1 MRLSPLLMLGVSAF
15 GVSAP
20 VFGQEITR
28 LTVEQAVQEAYRVND
43 QLRAVRMRAEAAEDS
58 SRSARGQLLPA
69 LSATEQWQHFDS
81 PFVINLS
88 GAPGQGTTARNI
100 NANTLSVS
108 ANQPVLGLVHLGF
121 GVASANHTAAAS
133 RSDAQVAEASLGE
146 QVRTTYL
153 RLFEALAQEG
163 IAQTSVEELQKQVQD
178 AEARYRAGTIT
189 NADLLRFRT
198 AAANAQQQFIQAQTE
213 ALVDRQGLLTYL
225 ARNPEDTS
233 IAFVEP
239 EDLERRAA
247 QPIPQTVDALINRSL
262 ADRPEVHRAEAQA
275 LAARDNDKAQ
285 FSALL
290 PEVNLQAAY
299 QWTRGQLFFP
309 ENTAF
314 IGIFVNWP
322 FWSWGTQYYAAKSAE
337 RQADAADALSQDARR
352 QAAYDVSS
360 RYAQLKAQFVAV
372 EVAETAIQSAEEAY
386 RVTDAQVRA
395 GIGTTT
401 DLLDA
406 QSALTTAR
414 LNLARARYER
424 AVARVALDRASAAA
438 GQREN

>member
-1 MRLSPLLMLGVSAF
+1 MRLSPLLALTVVALGPAR
-15 GVSAP
+15 P
-20 VFGQEITR
+20 VHAQEITR

-43 QLRAVRMRAEAAEDS
+43 QLRAARARAEAAEDT
-58 SRSARGQLLPA
+58 SRSTRGQLLPA

-88 GAPGQGTTARNI
+88 GAPGQGFTARNI

-121 GVASANHTAAAS
+121 SVSSANHTVDAS

-153 RLFEALAQEG
+153 RLFEALAQQG
-163 IAQTSVEELQKQVQD
+163 IAKASVEELQQQVQD
-178 AEARYRAGTIT
+178 AESRYRAGTIT
-189 NADLLRFRT
+189 KADLLRFET
-198 AAANAQQQFIQAQTE
+198 AAANAQQQLIQAQTE

-225 ARNPEDTS
+225 ARNPEDAT
-233 IAFVEP
+233 IEFVEP

-247 QPIPQTVDALINRSL
+247 DLVPQTVDALINRSL
-262 ADRPEVHRAEAQA
+262 AQRPEVHRAEAQA
-275 LAARDNDKAQ
+275 EAARDNDKAL
-285 FSALL
+285 FTALL
-290 PEVNLQAAY
+290 PEVNVQAAY
-299 QWTRGQLFFP
+299 LWTRGQVFFP
-309 ENTAF
+309 ENSAF
-314 IGIFVNWP
+314 VGIFVNWP
-322 FWSWGTQYYAAKSAE
+322 FWNWGTQYYAARSAE

-372 EVAETAIQSAEEAY
+372 QVAETAIKSAEEAY
-386 RVTDAQVRA
+386 RVTAAQVRA

-424 AVARVALDRASAAA
+424 AVARVALDRATAAA
-438 GQREN
+438 N

>member
-1 MRLSPLLMLGVSAF
+1 MRLSRHLFLGLFALGPA
-15 GVSAP
+15 GV
-20 VFGQEITR
+20 VFGQEVTR

-43 QLRAVRMRAEAAEDS
+43 QLRAARMRAEAADDS

-88 GAPGQGTTARNI
+88 GQPGQGITARNI

-121 GVASANHTAAAS
+121 GVASANHAADAS
-133 RSDAQVAEASLGE
+133 HSDALVAEASLAE

-163 IAQTSVEELQKQVQD
+163 IAKSSVDELQKQVQD
-178 AEARYRAGTIT
+178 ADSRYRAGTIT
-189 NADLLRFRT
+189 NADLLRFKT
-198 AAANAQQQFIQAQTE
+198 AAANAQQQLIQAQTE

-225 ARNPEDTS
+225 ARNPEDAT

-239 EDLERRAA
+239 EDLERKAA
-247 QPIPQTVDALINRSL
+247 QPVPQTVDALINRSL
-262 ADRPEVHRAEAQA
+262 AQRPEVHRADAQA
-275 LAARDNDKAQ
+275 LSARDNDKAQ
-285 FSALL
+285 FAALL
-290 PEVNLQAAY
+290 PEVNLQGAY
-299 QWTRGQLFFP
+299 QWTRGQIFFP
-309 ENTAF
+309 ENQAF

-322 FWSWGTQYYAAKSAE
+322 FWSWGTQFYAAKSAE
-337 RQADAADALSQDARR
+337 RQADAAESLSQDARR

-372 EVAETAIQSAEEAY
+372 EVAETAISSAEEAY
-386 RVTDAQVRA
+386 RVTAAQVSA

-424 AVARVALDRASAAA
+424 AVARVALDRATAAV
-438 GQREN
+438 N

>member
-1 MRLSPLLMLGVSAF
+1 MRLSPLLALTVAALGP
-15 GVSAP
+15 AP
-20 VFGQEITR
+20 LVHAQEVTR

-43 QLRAVRMRAEAAEDS
+43 QLRAARARADAAEDS
-58 SRSARGQLLPA
+58 SRSTRGQLLPA
-69 LSATEQWQHFDS
+69 LSATEQWQHYDS

-88 GAPGQGTTARNI
+88 GAPGQGITARNI

-121 GVASANHTAAAS
+121 SVASANHSADAS

-153 RLFEALAQEG
+153 RLFEALAQQG
-163 IAQTSVEELQKQVQD
+163 IAQASVEELQKQVQD
-178 AEARYRAGTIT
+178 AESRYRAGTIT
-189 NADLLRFRT
+189 NADLLRFET

-225 ARNPEDTS
+225 ARNPEDGT
-233 IAFVEP
+233 IEFVEP
-239 EDLERRAA
+239 EELERRAA
-247 QPIPQTVDALINRSL
+247 DPLPQTVDALINRSL
-262 ADRPEVHRAEAQA
+262 AQRPEVHRAQAQA
-275 LAARDNDKAQ
+275 EAARDNDKAQ
-285 FSALL
+285 FTALL
-290 PEVNLQAAY
+290 PEVNVQAAY
-299 QWTRGQLFFP
+299 QWTRGQIFFP

-314 IGIFVNWP
+314 VGIFVNWP

-337 RQADAADALSQDARR
+337 RQADAAEALSQDARR

-372 EVAETAIQSAEEAY
+372 QVAETAIKSAEEAY
-386 RVTDAQVRA
+386 RVTAAQVRA

-424 AVARVALDRASAAA
+424 AVARVALDRATAAA
-438 GQREN
+438 N

>member
-1 MRLSPLLMLGVSAF
+1 MRLSPRVL
-15 GVSAP
+15 
-20 VFGQEITR
+20 VFAAAVVGAAVAHAQAVTR
-28 LTVEQAVQEAYRVND
+28 LTVEQAVQEAIRVND
-43 QLRAVRMRAEAAEDS
+43 QLRAARARAEAAGDT

-88 GAPGQGTTARNI
+88 GQPGQGVVARNI

-121 GVASANHTAAAS
+121 GVASANHSADAS
-133 RSDAQVAEASLGE
+133 RSDADAVAASLSE

-153 RLFEALAQEG
+153 RLFEALAQQG
-163 IAQTSVEELQKQVQD
+163 IAQTSVEQLQKQVQD
-178 AEARYRAGTIT
+178 AESRYRAGTIT
-189 NADLLRFRT
+189 NADLLRFQT
-198 AAANAQQQFIQAQTE
+198 AAANSQQQFIQAQTD
-213 ALVDRQGLLTYL
+213 ALVDRQALLTYL
-225 ARNPEDTS
+225 ARNPEDAT
-233 IAFVEP
+233 IEFVEP
-239 EDLERRAA
+239 EDLERLAA
-247 QPIPQTVDALINRSL
+247 QPVSQAVDALINRSL
-262 ADRPEVHRAEAQA
+262 AERPEVHRAQSQAEAA
-275 LAARDNDKAQ
+275 HDNDKAQ
-285 FSALL
+285 FAALL
-290 PEVNLQAAY
+290 PEVNLQASY
-299 QWTRGQLFFP
+299 SWTRGQVFFP
-309 ENTAF
+309 ENSAY

-352 QAAYDVSS
+352 QAAFDVSS
-360 RYAQLKAQFVAV
+360 RYVQLKAQFVAV
-372 EVAETAIQSAEEAY
+372 DVAETAIKSAEEAY

-424 AVARVALDRASAAA
+424 AVARVALDRATASA
-438 GQREN
+438 N